1 MTFTRAPNGQL
12 LREAEATQ
20 PFMHPTHE
28 SALESL
34 PSEKLPHLLQNRA
47 HYALAGYLNDPER
60 STGTALQRVADRLD
74 VTLPQD
80 DVRQRLLS
88 SYEWLDANLPDG
100 HRDRRIS
107 VDRFDSAQYDTNELE
122 REIGRIAERL
132 TGIGEWLTTAILHG
146 SFGDRDYVKNYSDVD
161 LLVVVNWESLADR
174 TAVRRIQETI
184 ETIQR
189 HMYYIDPHQHHGVMV
204 VTDLDLR
211 AYNRAY
217 IPPEALTEGT
227 VLYGKTSLTF
237 SIREDE
243 LERRYGLWRN
253 VQRLRQTVAN
263 DRFPIDFYGSGNL
276 QSDLSGHLYSLK
288 YFTSFVML
296 QPSMYLLA
304 DDRPMYKGESFDSL
318 PPLGEHG
325 RILEQCSE
333 IRRLYPDY
341 VEFDRDD
348 TYQQGLRE
356 DPQTARADQ
365 QSAIPPVFREILD
378 ESPFARALEFT
389 EHLWTDLA

>member
-1 MTFTRAPNGQL
+1 MPFIHKFDGQL
-12 LREAEATQ
+12 LRETETPQ
-20 PFMHPTHE
+20 PFMEPTHE
-28 SALESL
+28 SSLESL
-34 PSEKLPHLLQNRA
+34 PSEKMPHLLQNRV

-60 STGTALQRVADRLD
+60 STGTALQRVVDRLD
-74 VTLPQD
+74 VTLPQA
-80 DVRQRLLS
+80 DVRKRLLS
-88 SYEWLDANLPDG
+88 SYEWLDVNLPDG

-107 VDRFDSAQYDTNELE
+107 VDRFEHAQYDTNELE
-122 REIGRIAERL
+122 REIGRIANRL
-132 TGIGEWLTTAILHG
+132 AEIDEWLTTAILHG
-146 SFGDRDYVKNYSDVD
+146 SFGDLDYVKNYSDVD
-161 LLVVVNWESLADR
+161 LLVVVNWESLADQI
-174 TAVRRIQETI
+174 AVERIQETI
-184 ETIQR
+184 KTIQR
-189 HMYYIDPHQHHGVMV
+189 QMHYIDPHQHHGVMV

-217 IPPEALTEGT
+217 LPPEALTEGT
-227 VLYGKTSLTF
+227 VLCGEDSLTF
-237 SIREDE
+237 SFREDE

-304 DDRPMYKGESFDSL
+304 DGRPMYKGESFDSL

-325 RILEQCSE
+325 TILEQCSE

-341 VEFDRDD
+341 VEFDRDG
-348 TYQQGLRE
+348 TYEQRLRE

-365 QSAIPPVFREILD
+365 QSTIPPVFREILD
-378 ESPFARALEFT
+378 GSPFARALEFT